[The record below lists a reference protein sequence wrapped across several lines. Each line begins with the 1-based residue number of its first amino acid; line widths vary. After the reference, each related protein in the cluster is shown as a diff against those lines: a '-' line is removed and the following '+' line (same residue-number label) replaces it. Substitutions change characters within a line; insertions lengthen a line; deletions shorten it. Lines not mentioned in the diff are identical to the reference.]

1 MNYRHAYH
9 AGNFADVVKHVL
21 LSRII
26 THLLRKQT
34 PFRVI
39 DTHAGIGLYDLAGDE
54 ATRTGEWRSGV
65 GLMAAPFRPEIEA
78 LLAPWRAVLA
88 AARGRAGPAAYP
100 GSPFIAREML
110 RPGDRAVFVEKHPVD
125 RARLARTFGRAENVK
140 VVELDGWLALGGFVP
155 PPERRGLVLIDPPF
169 EEPGEFARCA
179 DRLARAV
186 RRWPTGIYALWYPI
200 KHPAEPD
207 ELARALAAGLQ
218 VPALRLEL
226 SVVPADGTRLA
237 GTGMI
242 VVNPPWTL
250 QADAM
255 ALLPALAERFES
267 RAPWLCEPIVRERT

>member
-1 MNYRHAYH
+1 MNYRHAFH
-9 AGNFADVVKHVL
+9 AGNFADVVKHVV

-26 THLLRKQT
+26 THLLRKPT

-65 GLMAAPFRPEIEA
+65 GLMEAPFAPEIEA

-88 AARGRAGPAAYP
+88 NARRRAGPTAYP
-100 GSPFIAREML
+100 GSPAVARDML
-110 RPGDRAVFVEKHPVD
+110 RPDDRAVFVEKHPED
-125 RARLARTFGRAENVK
+125 RARLARAFGRAENVK
-140 VVELDGWLALGGFVP
+140 VIELDGWLALGGFVP

-179 DRLARAV
+179 DRLVRAV
-186 RRWPTGIYALWYPI
+186 RRWSTGIYALWYPI
-200 KHPAEPD
+200 KHPAEVD
-207 ELARALAAGLQ
+207 DLARALATGLQ

-226 SVVPADGTRLA
+226 NIAPADGTRLA

-250 QADAM
+250 EADAIF
-255 ALLPALAERFES
+255 LLPALAERFGS
-267 RAPWLCEPIVRERT
+267 RAPWRCEPIVRECT